1 MMRTTVAAM
10 LLLGL
15 ADAASAQSF
24 DCRKAGTAVEKMVCA
39 DAGLR
44 ELDEYL
50 GRYYTTARA
59 ELEGAASCLQA
70 DQSRWL
76 TSVRDVCRTDACL
89 KTAYRNRLG
98 ELDALQPGVTAI
110 RNIELPNVPALVWV
124 IAAAAD
130 RVAAPLASKAPPLEA
145 TGVVV
150 DEVAANGDGF
160 MLRTADGT
168 NIPLVLLM
176 FLDGGTPERLAALAR
191 QKGATFRARGYA
203 AMDGKRRY
211 FEPSRCTFI
220 HRMPAT
226 PRP

>member
-24 DCRKAGTAVEKMVCA
+24 DCQKARTAVEKMVCA
-39 DAGLR
+39 DAGLS
-44 ELDEYL
+44 ELDEHL
-50 GRYYTTARA
+50 GRYYGAARA
-59 ELEGAASCLQA
+59 QLGGAASCLQT

-76 TSVRDVCRTDACL
+76 TTVRDVCRTAACL
-89 KTAYRNRLG
+89 KAAYLDRLG

-110 RNIELPNVPALVWV
+110 RNVALPDVPALAWV
-124 IAAAAD
+124 IAPAAD
-130 RVAAPLASKAPPLEA
+130 EVAAPLRAKAPPLEA

-150 DEVAANGDGF
+150 DEVANGDGF

-191 QKGATFRARGYA
+191 QKGVTFRARGYA

-211 FEPSRCTFI
+211 FEPSRCTLI